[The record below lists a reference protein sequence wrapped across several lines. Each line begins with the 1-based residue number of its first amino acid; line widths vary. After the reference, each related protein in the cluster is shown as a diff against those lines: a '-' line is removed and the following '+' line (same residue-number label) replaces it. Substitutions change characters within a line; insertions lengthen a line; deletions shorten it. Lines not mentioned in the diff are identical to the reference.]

1 MTSEENKELEQL
13 RELFEKSFKVE
24 MEETPSIV
32 AFNKAL
38 ADIHNK
44 QTIKEF
50 ARILSLYKNWF
61 IEQSMKIF
69 PMTVDEMNYRNWVVI
84 EIGKLISVIEW
95 YATERPDPVFRDK
108 GQLASDLSTKNNL
121 LA

>member
-13 RELFEKSFKVE
+13 RELFKNSFKVE

-38 ADIHNK
+38 SDIHNK
-44 QTIKEF
+44 ETVKEF

-69 PMTVDEMNYRNWVVI
+69 PMTADEMNYRNGVVI
-84 EIGKLISVIEW
+84 EIGKLISAIEW
-95 YATERPDPVFRDK
+95 YAVERPDPVFRDK
-108 GQLASDLSTKNNL
+108 GKIASDLSTKNNL

>member
-69 PMTVDEMNYRNWVVI
+69 PMTADEMNYRNGVVI
-84 EIGKLISVIEW
+84 EIGKLISAIEW
-95 YATERPDPVFRDK
+95 YAVERPDPVFRDK

>member
-13 RELFEKSFKVE
+13 RELFKNSFKVE

-50 ARILSLYKNWF
+50 ARILNLYKNWF
-61 IEQSMKIF
+61 IEQSMQIF
-69 PMTVDEMNYRNWVVI
+69 PFDESVMNYRNGLVI
-84 EIGKLISVIEW
+84 ELTKLINEIEK
-95 YATERPDPVFRDK
+95 YAIERPDPVFRDK

>member
-1 MTSEENKELEQL
+1 MTAKENQELEQL
-13 RELFEKSFKVE
+13 RELFKNSFKVE

-38 ADIHNK
+38 SDIHNK
-44 QTIKEF
+44 ETVKEF
-50 ARILSLYKNWF
+50 ARILTLYKNWF

-69 PMTVDEMNYRNWVVI
+69 PMTADEMNYRNWVVI
-84 EIGKLISVIEW
+84 EIWKLISAIEW
-95 YATERPDPVFRDK
+95 YAVERPDPVFRDK
-108 GQLASDLSTKNNL
+108 GKIASDLATKNNL